1 MQGAEVTENEPSS
14 RMENVRDLNYLI
26 VMKS

>member
-1 MQGAEVTENEPSS
+1 VQGAEVTENEPSS